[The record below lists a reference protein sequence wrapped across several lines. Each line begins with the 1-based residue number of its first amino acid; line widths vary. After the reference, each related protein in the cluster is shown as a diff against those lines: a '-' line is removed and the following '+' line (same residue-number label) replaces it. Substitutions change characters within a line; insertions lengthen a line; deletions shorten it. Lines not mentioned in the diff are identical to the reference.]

1 MSLVTLLLFWKFCHC
16 NIFLSISITRP
27 KITISYL
34 LKPLCVWNS
43 KISSEKD
50 RVMLIHHIY
59 FSHMPMAKF
68 CHIPFCQGKESGLC
82 SFKNYFNPLDLS
94 INAFVSSIFDE
105 VKADFFF
112 LDGCSSKTFCGKV
125 DLSFVHSMYVQK
137 CTYKTMV
144 HYTTYTKRVHCM
156 LSKVQLRS

>member
-68 CHIPFCQGKESGLC
+68 CHIPFCQGKESGL
-82 SFKNYFNPLDLS
+82 SYETIGNNFKWPFIAAKWSKFSHFFWDFKYLYHLESLNTVLYLS
-94 INAFVSSIFDE
+94 GHNWN
-105 VKADFFF
+105 DF
-112 LDGCSSKTFCGKV
+112 LV
-125 DLSFVHSMYVQK
+125 DF
-137 CTYKTMV
+137 
-144 HYTTYTKRVHCM
+144 
-156 LSKVQLRS
+156 

>member
-68 CHIPFCQGKESGLC
+68 CHIPFCQGKEFGLRPLYVAYILPEIRKC
-82 SFKNYFNPLDLS
+82 WYTYDLQMIFSFINHQHPKVSTYQEIHPGYGPTLTYPLLHMMEG
-94 INAFVSSIFDE
+94 V
-105 VKADFFF
+105 
-112 LDGCSSKTFCGKV
+112 
-125 DLSFVHSMYVQK
+125 
-137 CTYKTMV
+137 
-144 HYTTYTKRVHCM
+144 TTRCNV
-156 LSKVQLRS
+156 LF

>member
-1 MSLVTLLLFWKFCHC
+1 MNIPFFQIWDGIVWPKIPISGWIKPLTKYFFAMSLVTLFLFWNFYHC

-50 RVMLIHHIY
+50 RVILIHHIY

-68 CHIPFCQGKESGLC
+68 CHIPFCQGKESGLWLKYILIKQL
-82 SFKNYFNPLDLS
+82 SYVVLENRQKN
-94 INAFVSSIFDE
+94 
-105 VKADFFF
+105 AD
-112 LDGCSSKTFCGKV
+112 
-125 DLSFVHSMYVQK
+125 Q
-137 CTYKTMV
+137 
-144 HYTTYTKRVHCM
+144 
-156 LSKVQLRS
+156 

>member
-68 CHIPFCQGKESGLC
+68 CHSNFCQGKESGLMLWI
-82 SFKNYFNPLDLS
+82 FFLIAIFILLQK
-94 INAFVSSIFDE
+94 NAFGH
-105 VKADFFF
+105 FFF
-112 LDGCSSKTFCGKV
+112 QIS
-125 DLSFVHSMYVQK
+125 
-137 CTYKTMV
+137 
-144 HYTTYTKRVHCM
+144 CM
-156 LSKVQLRS
+156 GSKVPFWQKWKIAKMALPNPCMKFEKNFGQKHSFEAILKWH